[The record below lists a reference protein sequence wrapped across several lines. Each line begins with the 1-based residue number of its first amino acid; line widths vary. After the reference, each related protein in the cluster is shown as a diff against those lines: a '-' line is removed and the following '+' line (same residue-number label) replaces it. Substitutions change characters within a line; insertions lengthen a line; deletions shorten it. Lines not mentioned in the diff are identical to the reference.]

1 MKSANMIA
9 VTGEEQSK
17 SRRTLFA
24 MSDGSFRYKLK
35 FVLRKQRQQQQQK
48 KNDQTIKL
56 KFTFI
61 TFW

>member
-1 MKSANMIA
+1 MKSAKMIA

-17 SRRTLFA
+17 SRRTLFS
-24 MSDGSFRYKLK
+24 MSDGSFRHKQN
-35 FVLRKQRQQQQQK
+35 FVLRKQRQQHK